1 MGKGLFDSAVKTSDA
16 GNKFAAQALSDVAKN
31 WDIEALEKHAAKEFQ
46 EQVKEADLK
55 VLLALYKE
63 KLGTYKSAEPF
74 TSSGIQAKTNNGESY
89 VLVTT
94 KSLAQ
99 FEKAKGT
106 VTLEVLNRNDQWKV
120 LSIEVE
126 SDALKE

>member
-16 GNKFAAQALSDVAKN
+16 GNKYAAQALSDIAKSWN
-31 WDIEALEKHAAKEFQ
+31 IEALEKHASKEFQ

-74 TSSGIQAKTNNGESY
+74 TSSGIQAKTNNGESF
-89 VLVTT
+89 VLITT
-94 KSLAQ
+94 KAPAE

-106 VTLEVLNRNDQWKV
+106 VTLEVINRNDQWKV

-126 SDALKE
+126 SDALKQ